1 MTGTLSEKLIA
12 RLSARFPNR
21 RLRLHQGKQPVAS
34 FPAAHPEVGDLHIDD
49 DGDELTISVG
59 QLTHGHFSPITYQ
72 TPSQKSDEEIIERL
86 IAFLDE
92 VFNDQIEF
100 WTAGR
105 MGGWHPRGAEPSVQ
119 RPNMRRFVWS
129 GPITPPPPERMG

>member
-1 MTGTLSEKLIA
+1 MTGPLSEKLIA

-21 RLRLHQGKQPVAS
+21 GLRLHQGKHPVAS
-34 FPAAHPEVGDLHIDD
+34 FPAAHTEVGDLRIDD
-49 DGDELTISVG
+49 DGNELTIFVG
-59 QLTHGHFSPITYQ
+59 QLTHGHFSPTTYRA
-72 TPSQKSDEEIIERL
+72 PSQQNDEELIERV

-100 WTAGR
+100 WAAGR
-105 MGGWHPRGAEPSVQ
+105 MGGWHPRGQEPSVQ

-129 GPITPPPPERMG
+129 GPVPPPEQRG